1 MIQLVYSVE
10 TVVPDINV
18 KVDSSGKSVH
28 KNETVG
34 HFQSSPLDKE
44 VITKHYS
51 DVFTGIVLFQG
62 EVKVHNDQNDVS
74 LVYPMR
80 RIPLTIRQKLKS
92 ELKRIEQVVGEH
104 ARCSRK
110 NAPVNNAS
118 ALICKTAH
126 SYVRSMRTFDDIL
139 PQVSGAQFF
148 TKLDGRSGYWV
159 LKLDD
164 ESSFLWTFNTPFGRY
179 RFRRLPFALKSSQ
192 DEFSKKIDKYFE
204 DLSGVV
210 IILDSILVF
219 GSFRAD

>member
-1 MIQLVYSVE
+1 M
-10 TVVPDINV
+10 
-18 KVDSSGKSVH
+18 
-28 KNETVG
+28 
-34 HFQSSPLDKE
+34 
-44 VITKHYS
+44 
-51 DVFTGIVLFQG
+51 FTGIGLFQG
-62 EVKVHNDQNDVS
+62 EVKVHNDQNDLS
-74 LVYPMR
+74 LVYPTR

-104 ARCSRK
+104 ARCIRK

-118 ALICKTAH
+118 ALIRKTDRPH
-126 SYVRSMRTFDDIL
+126 YPISTFDDIL

-148 TKLDGRSGYWV
+148 TKFDARSRYWV

-179 RFRRLPFALKSSQ
+179 RFRRFPFALKSSQ

-219 GSFRAD
+219 GSF